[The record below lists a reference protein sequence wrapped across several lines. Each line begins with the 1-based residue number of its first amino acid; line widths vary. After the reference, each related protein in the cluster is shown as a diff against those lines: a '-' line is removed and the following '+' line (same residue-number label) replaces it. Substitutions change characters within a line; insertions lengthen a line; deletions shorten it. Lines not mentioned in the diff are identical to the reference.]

1 LDTYKKIEATDSIRG
16 SGACFT
22 RTKLYTVTLVLMVHL
37 KTVVKLFQTVFQL
50 LVLPFSFVIEV
61 LVSVDNEFTKIS
73 EVVS

>member
-1 LDTYKKIEATDSIRG
+1 MRLQTVLEVVGHVFDGI
-16 SGACFT
+16 T